1 MVTGLRTFMHLK
13 TYLYV
18 GSILLA
24 FYKNINL
31 YKSRS
36 LMITRKMLMELDYY
50 VIGIIRRCNVYI
62 DQGL

>member
-1 MVTGLRTFMHLK
+1 MVTGFRTFMQLK

-18 GSILLA
+18 ASILLA

-36 LMITRKMLMELDYY
+36 LMIARKMLMELDYY
-50 VIGIIRRCNVYI
+50 VIGIIRRCNVDI
-62 DQGL
+62 D

>member
-18 GSILLA
+18 GSIHLA

-36 LMITRKMLMELDYY
+36 LTIARKLLMKLDYY
-50 VIGIIRRCNVYI
+50 VIGIIRRCNVYT
-62 DQGL
+62 D

>member
-36 LMITRKMLMELDYY
+36 LTIARKLLMELDYY
-50 VIGIIRRCNVYI
+50 VTEIIRRCNVYI
-62 DQGL
+62 D

>member
-13 TYLYV
+13 TYHYV
-18 GSILLA
+18 CSILLT

-36 LMITRKMLMELDYY
+36 LTIARKVLMELDYY
-50 VIGIIRRCNVYI
+50 VIGIIRRCYVYI
-62 DQGL
+62 D

>member
-1 MVTGLRTFMHLK
+1 MVTGLRSFMYLK

-36 LMITRKMLMELDYY
+36 LMIARKMLMELDYY
-50 VIGIIRRCNVYI
+50 VIGIIRRCNVDI
-62 DQGL
+62 D